1 MLECTQKGK
10 YMIVN
15 PNQNSSLILQT
26 SNPRPIAWIVT
37 QNRDRVINIAPYSLF
52 TPLSFES
59 PTLIVSFRAK
69 ADGTNK
75 DTLNNILETKKCTIC
90 MVDVPNKEIMHK
102 TAQELPNNISEAKEF
117 DIETKILLDEYP
129 PIITTSPV
137 AYFCEFDQK
146 ITLKGDSTIPLI
158 LRIDSVFIDDKIIL
172 DRDTLSID
180 FNGVGHIVDDKYR
193 V

>member
-1 MLECTQKGK
+1 MLEWTQKGK

-37 QNRDRVINIAPYSLF
+37 QNRDKVINIAPYSLF
-52 TPLSFES
+52 TPLSFEP

-69 ADGTNK
+69 VDGTNK
-75 DTLNNILETKKCTIC
+75 DTLNNILETQKCTIC
-90 MVDVPNKEIMHK
+90 MVDASNKEIMHK

-117 DIETKILLDEYP
+117 NIETKVLLDEYP
-129 PIITTSPV
+129 PIIGSSPI
-137 AYFCEFDQK
+137 AYFCEFEQK
-146 ITLKGDSTIPLI
+146 ITLRGDNTIPII
-158 LRIDSVFIDDKIIL
+158 LRIDRVFIDEKIIKNREPL
-172 DRDTLSID
+172 YID
-180 FNGVGHIVDDKYR
+180 FNGVGHIVDDRYR